1 MRPRFPPASGSP
13 SVANDLDAGLLQ
25 DTQAYLE
32 CRFGHGTPRASWA
45 EAWER
50 FFQVCD
56 PLVRRFARAC
66 RVSQADLDD
75 CVQEVWAE
83 LVTLV
88 RGRRYDPR
96 RGRFRTWL
104 YTIVHS
110 KATDLLRRRLR
121 HPTEGLGARAA
132 ALGSREGDPAAEGE
146 RRSQQEAVRR
156 VLAALRRGVS
166 GRSYRVLYLRWI
178 EGWTTREVAAALGP
192 TPAQVRSSHHRMRRK
207 CRSLFDSCAG
217 DGEAGMAC
225 GRAKGKKR
233 KKLRNARNVCLSC
246 ADHNKAVDGP
256 RGLVFGS
263 YESKDRAPWRSS
275 TANSALPTRPASPS
289 SIIPGHRCRPPTTAV
304 QFRCRRP
311 RGW

>member
-1 MRPRFPPASGSP
+1 
-13 SVANDLDAGLLQ
+13 LDARLLQ

-32 CRFGHGTPRASWA
+32 SRFCHGTPRASWA
-45 EAWER
+45 EAWAR
-50 FFQVCD
+50 FFQVCG

-66 RVSQADLDD
+66 RVPQTDLDD

-121 HPTEGLGARAA
+121 HPTESLGGRAA

-156 VLAALRRGVS
+156 VLAALRQRVS
-166 GRSYRVLYLRWI
+166 ERSYRVLYLRWI
-178 EGWTTREVAAALGP
+178 EGWTTREVAVALGL
-192 TPAQVRSSHHRMRRK
+192 TPAQVRSRDHRMKGK
-207 CRSLFDSCAG
+207 CRSLFG
-217 DGEAGMAC
+217 TGTGEG
-225 GRAKGKKR
+225 
-233 KKLRNARNVCLSC
+233 
-246 ADHNKAVDGP
+246 
-256 RGLVFGS
+256 F
-263 YESKDRAPWRSS
+263 
-275 TANSALPTRPASPS
+275 
-289 SIIPGHRCRPPTTAV
+289 PG
-304 QFRCRRP
+304 
-311 RGW
+311 